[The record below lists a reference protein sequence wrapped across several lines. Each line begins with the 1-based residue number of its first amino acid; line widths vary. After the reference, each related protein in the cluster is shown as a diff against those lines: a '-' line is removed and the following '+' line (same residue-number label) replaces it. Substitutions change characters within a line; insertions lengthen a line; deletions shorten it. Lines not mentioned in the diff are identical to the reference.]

1 MDVAFSPFGG
11 NGTERAGFDAKG
23 GVKVAFSE
31 AFLQE
36 LAERNDIVDV
46 VGSYVRLTKKSG
58 SNLFGLCPFHSEKTP
73 SFSVSPDK
81 QIYHCF
87 GCGKGGSVIGFIM
100 EIENLSFPEAV
111 EFLANRAG
119 MKLPEQDDGGASR
132 KRERLLALN
141 RDAARFFH
149 EQLRTP
155 GGQIARDY
163 LAKRQLN
170 GRTVTN
176 FGLGFAPDTWDSLTR
191 AMKAKGYSEL
201 ELFDAGLVRRGKTS
215 GVYDTFR
222 GRLMFPVI
230 DVRGNVI
237 GFSGRILGD
246 GEPKYMNS
254 PETPVFSKSH
264 NLFALNLA
272 KKSKSGYIILSEGNI
287 DVASLHQAGFDSA
300 VASLGT
306 SLTPEQARLLSR
318 YTNEIVIAYDND
330 GAGQKAAQRA
340 IGILEKLDLRVRVL
354 RMEGAKDPDEYIKTF
369 GADAFRNLL
378 KASENHIE
386 YRLQSVQNQYD
397 LAVDEQKV
405 AFLKEAAGV
414 IAQLPGSVEREVY
427 AMRIASKTGVP
438 DAVVL
443 DEVARQRKRKLSQAR
458 RSQEREQLRPA
469 RNLQTAVR
477 GVRYENPRSAAAEE
491 GVVRLLYLDPGLFQ
505 GRDLPKAEQF
515 SSPELRHLYT
525 ALLERCGTGGP
536 VSIAALGDVLTPEE
550 TSLLTSVIQKPE
562 VLSNGAQALDDYIK
576 IIRAESCIDRGAPDL
591 LAFANQLK
599 EQKGYG
605 GKDGTE

>member
-1 MDVAFSPFGG
+1 M
-11 NGTERAGFDAKG
+11 
-23 GVKVAFSE
+23 
-31 AFLQE
+31 
-36 LAERNDIVDV
+36 
-46 VGSYVRLTKKSG
+46 
-58 SNLFGLCPFHSEKTP
+58 
-73 SFSVSPDK
+73 
-81 QIYHCF
+81 
-87 GCGKGGSVIGFIM
+87 
-100 EIENLSFPEAV
+100 
-111 EFLANRAG
+111 
-119 MKLPEQDDGGASR
+119 
-132 KRERLLALN
+132 
-141 RDAARFFH
+141 
-149 EQLRTP
+149 
-155 GGQIARDY
+155 
-163 LAKRQLN
+163 
-170 GRTVTN
+170 
-176 FGLGFAPDTWDSLTR
+176 
-191 AMKAKGYSEL
+191 
-201 ELFDAGLVRRGKTS
+201 
-215 GVYDTFR
+215 
-222 GRLMFPVI
+222 
-230 DVRGNVI
+230 
-237 GFSGRILGD
+237 
-246 GEPKYMNS
+246 
-254 PETPVFSKSH
+254 
-264 NLFALNLA
+264 
-272 KKSKSGYIILSEGNI
+272 
-287 DVASLHQAGFDSA
+287 
-300 VASLGT
+300 
-306 SLTPEQARLLSR
+306 SR